1 MNSRSYKEKV
11 AGCWIGK
18 CLAGAIGMPYEGVP
32 YEVDIHKGNIKIQ
45 DVPNDDLELQ
55 LIWLVALKKHG
66 TDLNAGHLG
75 EFWLEHIPHG
85 CDEYSIA
92 QRNMR
97 HGIMPP
103 VSGWKDNCFADG
115 MGAAI
120 RSEIWAAAF
129 PGRPDAAAYFAEQDA
144 SVDHWGDGVWA
155 EIFMAAAESIAFV
168 EDDIPAILMKALKMI
183 PPETRLFKTLD
194 FVIELYKR
202 NTPEE
207 EARRIVREKSYHSN
221 FTDCVM
227 NLSFIVF
234 SLLWSKG
241 DFIET
246 IISTVRFGRDTD
258 CTAAS
263 CGAFLGICRGVPE
276 EWKNKVNEKL
286 TLSKYVEIIPATP
299 KTLSSLINETV
310 ALHEKLKPAASYQSY
325 KPCMPQ
331 EFPPDAHW
339 LLLDESEH
347 NIPAIKET
355 LLKTGKCPEELR
367 KYVIGTGELQIDL
380 SAYAKDANRLNL
392 FSFLDIENTDAE
404 NVVISATA
412 DVGLTLW
419 IDDKRVL
426 NHHSR
431 QLSIPSFHRAEGGA
445 AFMYPMKKGE
455 RHLLHLKVYN
465 CIAPVKCAVMFGNIY
480 NDHLDGFK
488 LNI

>member
-1 MNSRSYKEKV
+1 MDKRTYKDKV

-18 CLAGAIGMPYEGVP
+18 CLGGAIGMPFEGVP
-32 YEVDIHKGNIKIQ
+32 YQVDILEDNINIK

-55 LIWLVALKKHG
+55 LIWLMALKKHG
-66 TDLNAGHLG
+66 AELNSRHLA
-75 EFWLEHIPHG
+75 EYWIEHIPHG

-92 QRNMR
+92 LKNLH
-97 HGIMPP
+97 HGVMPP
-103 VSGWKDNCFADG
+103 LSGWKDNMFADG

-120 RSEIWAAAF
+120 RSEIWAAVC

-168 EDDIPAILMKALKMI
+168 ENDIPEILKTALKMI
-183 PPETRLFKTLD
+183 PENTRLFKTLD
-194 FVIELYKR
+194 SVISLYEQNISEK
-202 NTPEE
+202 
-207 EARRIVREKSYHSN
+207 EARSIVRERFYHHN

-234 SLLWSKG
+234 SLLWGEG
-241 DFIET
+241 DFIKT

-276 EWKNKVNEKL
+276 EWQSKVNEKL
-286 TLSKYVEIIPATP
+286 TLSHYVAIIPGTP
-299 KTLSSLINETV
+299 KTLTSLINET
-310 ALHEKLKPAASYQSY
+310 LELQKRLKPEASYPSY
-325 KPCMPQ
+325 QPSMPQ
-331 EFPPDAHW
+331 EFPSAAHW
-339 LLLDESEH
+339 LILDEAKH
-347 NIPAIKET
+347 DIPAIRKS
-355 LLKTGKCPEELR
+355 LLSTGKCPEEL
-367 KYVIGTGELQIDL
+367 KKFIIGTGDLQINL
-380 SAYAKDANRLNL
+380 SDYAKDANILNL
-392 FSFLDIENTDAE
+392 FSFLDVESPDAE
-404 NVVISATA
+404 NTVISATA

-419 IDDKRVL
+419 LDDKRVL

-445 AFMYPMKKGE
+445 AFMYPLKNGA
-455 RHLLHLKVYN
+455 RHLVHLKLYN
-465 CIAPVKCAVMFGNIY
+465 CLPPLKCALIFGNIY
-480 NDHLDGFK
+480 NDHLDEFN